1 MWRESLGTR
10 LRYSLKMFFFFFLDG
25 CHVSHPGYMSSFLL
39 QYCHS
44 HTLFLCCLGSLFHKS
59 LFTLAFIFSTPGI
72 GDRERKTIAGDHERK
87 TTTNQSS
94 IILRRKNW
102 KMAESCSSKHY

>member
-1 MWRESLGTR
+1 MDV
-10 LRYSLKMFFFFFLDG
+10 MFHILAT
-25 CHVSHPGYMSSFLL
+25 CHLSCCSTAIAIL
-39 QYCHS
+39 
-44 HTLFLCCLGSLFHKS
+44 LFLCCLGSLFHKS

-94 IILRRKNW
+94 IILRRNNW